1 MRGVCIV
8 TCTRAWDI
16 HSMHSVSYKRFSV
29 RTHTRMSRVSLL
41 SRDAGTETFEDGFI
55 HPYAYEWGDQRPW
68 VLEPELEPCP
78 HAVPPCLLHLIHTHA
93 PVRFSDAETQT
104 PDAAHITE
112 FKLAFCMLSHARL
125 GATPARAELPS
136 NLVQMILEIYAPAFA
151 QLFVS

>member
-1 MRGVCIV
+1 MFRTVLHAFHYHDNLLQSDDISWGTPREWHWRLVCDV
-8 TCTRAWDI
+8 NSNTR
-16 HSMHSVSYKRFSV
+16 
-29 RTHTRMSRVSLL
+29 
-41 SRDAGTETFEDGFI
+41 EDCPI
-55 HPYAYEWGDQRPW
+55 DPYAREWGDRRPW
-68 VLEPELEPCP
+68 VLEPELEHYPC
-78 HAVPPCLLHLIHTHA
+78 AVPPCLMCLIHTHA

-125 GATPARAELPS
+125 GAACARVELPS